1 MKVKIGQEIELDQ
14 DVELKTGLTN
24 KTITAKEG
32 DRCIVTAGGWLRFTT
47 GAARGKM
54 IRAGEGF
61 EVEGYDT
68 ENMAK
73 IITNR
78 LDRYLGLK
86 EILEEHDVDLG
97 DFVEEV
103 EDVLSDIFV

>member
-1 MKVKIGQEIELDQ
+1 
-14 DVELKTGLTN
+14 
-24 KTITAKEG
+24 
-32 DRCIVTAGGWLRFTT
+32 
-47 GAARGKM
+47 
-54 IRAGEGF
+54 
-61 EVEGYDT
+61 
-68 ENMAK
+68 MAK